1 MPSVLIADE
10 QDGRRSLLA
19 SSIERNGFNVT
30 RISTLR
36 QCEGTALATMPDV
49 VLMDAIWTTGDALG
63 SCSRMTSDP
72 EFALKSR
79 IVLLSNQSDED
90 HLVAAT
96 QAGISEVIQKP
107 VDMNLLVTQL
117 NKHATKAFVPPPAE
131 IKSKGK
137 STGIFD
143 VNVTADE
150 PGWALPILKEV
161 LDDATIDEEFVI
173 KILDDLDLD
182 GDDVEPDRVREILRA
197 AFDRLIVGT
206 DEEISNTEDENAEVR
221 SARVS
226 SKMIEAMEKRAK
238 ELEDEIAIS
247 LERLMIMPDEVAII
261 TDDTEYE
268 KVDPNALS
276 MTKLSLEMLED
287 LLFELGL
294 PGRIEDT
301 TLLTQV
307 QDAAQMASDALD
319 ALGRNKD

>member
-79 IVLLSNQSDED
+79 IVLLSSQSDED
-90 HLVAAT
+90 HLIAAT

-117 NKHATKAFVPPPAE
+117 NKHATKAFVPPPAQ

-137 STGIFD
+137 STGVFE

-150 PGWALPILKEV
+150 PGWALS
-161 LDDATIDEEFVI
+161 
-173 KILDDLDLD
+173 
-182 GDDVEPDRVREILRA
+182 
-197 AFDRLIVGT
+197 LIH
-206 DEEISNTEDENAEVR
+206 I
-221 SARVS
+221 
-226 SKMIEAMEKRAK
+226 
-238 ELEDEIAIS
+238 
-247 LERLMIMPDEVAII
+247 
-261 TDDTEYE
+261 
-268 KVDPNALS
+268 
-276 MTKLSLEMLED
+276 
-287 LLFELGL
+287 
-294 PGRIEDT
+294 
-301 TLLTQV
+301 
-307 QDAAQMASDALD
+307 
-319 ALGRNKD
+319 